1 MRTNNKT
8 LVEAMRVLSRE
19 IKSEDG
25 IANAAIAEAADRIEE
40 LEARAVKR
48 EQQLLANHERA
59 EDIIANREAA
69 VYRLTQKVE
78 KLSVAL
84 RDAISTYDPNR
95 AETFVSAERQ
105 EAWAEALK
113 W

>member
-1 MRTNNKT
+1 MRTNTKT
-8 LVEAMRVLSRE
+8 LIEAMRVLSRE

-25 IANAAIAEAADRIEE
+25 VANLAIAEAAERIAE
-40 LEARAVKR
+40 LESRAIKR
-48 EQQLLANHERA
+48 EQQLLINHEKA
-59 EDIIANREAA
+59 EEIIAQREAKI
-69 VYRLTQKVE
+69 YGLTQRLEKV
-78 KLSVAL
+78 SIAL

-113 W
+113 S